1 MATEEHPTLEPV
13 IWFEGTLIRDPLPL
27 RVQDDWLLET
37 LADPDGNG
45 RKITIRARGAEH
57 SENIS
62 RNARKGT
69 RLMVKGTAGDEGSG
83 IDIEATSLAF
93 DPSHDEPEKQ
103 RHGPPSAPP
112 SRTRPIPA
120 NGSTSTA
127 MSAGSCPRSWPED
140 GRSASTPRR
149 PA

>member
-1 MATEEHPTLEPV
+1 MATEEHPTWSPSS
-13 IWFEGTLIRDPLPL
+13 GSRHAHQGSASTARTG
-27 RVQDDWLLET
+27 R
-37 LADPDGNG
+37 LAARNLG
-45 RKITIRARGAEH
+45 RSGRQRAKDHHPGRSAEH

-103 RHGPPSAPP
+103 
-112 SRTRPIPA
+112 
-120 NGSTSTA
+120 
-127 MSAGSCPRSWPED
+127 
-140 GRSASTPRR
+140 
-149 PA
+149 

>member
-37 LADPDGNG
+37 LADPDDNG

-103 RHGPPSAPP
+103 
-112 SRTRPIPA
+112 
-120 NGSTSTA
+120 
-127 MSAGSCPRSWPED
+127 
-140 GRSASTPRR
+140 
-149 PA
+149 

>member
-45 RKITIRARGAEH
+45 RKITIRARSAEH

-69 RLMVKGTAGDEGSG
+69 RLL
-83 IDIEATSLAF
+83 SLI
-93 DPSHDEPEKQ
+93 H
-103 RHGPPSAPP
+103 
-112 SRTRPIPA
+112 I
-120 NGSTSTA
+120 
-127 MSAGSCPRSWPED
+127 
-140 GRSASTPRR
+140 
-149 PA
+149 